1 MSGAGDPS
9 GGRRQA
15 TVAPAAMAAVSLVT
29 VVQWALLSVAVE
41 GYRTGQVDLLAGS
54 SLASFLCLAAA
65 WRLTR
70 YDR

>member
-1 MSGAGDPS
+1 MSGASDPN
-9 GGRRQA
+9 GRRRQA
-15 TVAPAAMAAVSLVT
+15 TVAPAAMAAVGFVIM
-29 VVQWALLSVAVE
+29 VQWALLSVAVE
-41 GYRTGQVDLLAGS
+41 AYRARQVDLLAGS